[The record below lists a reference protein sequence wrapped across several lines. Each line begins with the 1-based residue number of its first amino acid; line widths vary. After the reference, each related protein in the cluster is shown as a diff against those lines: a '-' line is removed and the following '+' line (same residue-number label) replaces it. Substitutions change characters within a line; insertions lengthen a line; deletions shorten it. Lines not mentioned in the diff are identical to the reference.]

1 MPRKRKKPRK
11 RKRLQSTETKKVFDA
26 HDTGVRYHFNDT
38 DMDFNFGTLVLGS
51 TVNHG
56 VEIGEAFYTASK
68 IKDGDAASWQEE
80 WFKMARLAEA
90 RGEKSLAAGHKVSAR
105 DQLQR
110 ASYYYRISLLSIL
123 PDDPR
128 TEGKGA
134 QESKSPEKGRRAL

>member
-1 MPRKRKKPRK
+1 
-11 RKRLQSTETKKVFDA
+11 
-26 HDTGVRYHFNDT
+26 
-38 DMDFNFGTLVLGS
+38 MDFNFGTLILGS

-68 IKDGDAASWQEE
+68 IEDGDIASWQEE

-90 RGEKSLAAGHKVSAR
+90 RGEKSLAGGHKGSAR

-128 TEGKGA
+128 FKE
-134 QESKSPEKGRRAL
+134 RALKSRSLMIKAGELFDPPWNILRFPSKERCFRDISVRRPREQPLRRPCS

>member
-1 MPRKRKKPRK
+1 MEESVSL
-11 RKRLQSTETKKVFDA
+11 RLQEKKETTKTKSVDSKERKKVFDA

-90 RGEKSLAAGHKVSAR
+90 RGEKSLAGRPQGERPRSVAAR
-105 DQLQR
+105 FL
-110 ASYYYRISLLSIL
+110 LLSYIAPL
-123 PDDPR
+123 NIA
-128 TEGKGA
+128 E
-134 QESKSPEKGRRAL
+134 